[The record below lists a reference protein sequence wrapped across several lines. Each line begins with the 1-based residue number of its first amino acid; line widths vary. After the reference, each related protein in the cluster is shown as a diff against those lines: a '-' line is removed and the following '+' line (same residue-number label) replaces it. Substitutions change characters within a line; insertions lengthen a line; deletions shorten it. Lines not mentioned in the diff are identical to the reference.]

1 MFDPAVP
8 ILEISFKETIEKWSK
23 YSHIY
28 VLIEKYIKKQQQ
40 QKREIT

>member
-8 ILEISFKETIEKWSK
+8 ILEIYFKEIIEKWSK

-40 QKREIT
+40 QKEK